1 MSFRVSLASVTEAK
15 LAGKSPKAHTKT
27 STSSRKK
34 TFCRNSKQFL
44 SIDSLNYEEFLQRFE
59 KSKTLRKVPY
69 EEAHNL
75 IYGAVAFAEE
85 GALVAN
91 RQPERRGE
99 VIEWFR
105 KVLQFYAPRLEHQEC
120 CDGFPIK

>member
-1 MSFRVSLASVTEAK
+1 MLPIGDCYISDDWQHAGEAIVWVTRCHPQ
-15 LAGKSPKAHTKT
+15 GTYT
-27 STSSRKK
+27 VGTYFVD
-34 TFCRNSKQFL
+34 TFCL
-44 SIDSLNYEEFLQRFE
+44 G
-59 KSKTLRKVPY
+59 VPY